1 MTLIRNEQTKLTA
14 TFLNGMA
21 IAMFAVG
28 GLAPSIGMAAGSV
41 PASVLVVILMGYCL
55 AASTALH
62 LIARRILRR
71 LMP

>member
-1 MTLIRNEQTKLTA
+1 MNHFRNEQTKLTA
-14 TFLNGMA
+14 TFINGMA

-41 PASVLVVILMGYCL
+41 PPAPLVAILMAYCL
-55 AASTALH
+55 IGSLALH

-71 LMP
+71 LEP